1 MLGSRS
7 TRTKLIIIFFAT
19 LLLLG
24 VTIPSYIYVQSLI
37 PKPASFKL
45 TNLKLDPDWIQFG
58 DPVKISVNV
67 TNIGD
72 EAGNYTVTV
81 TIADEPI
88 ASKTIQLLGKEGAI
102 VEVSATGIAEGN
114 HTLKVGD
121 LTALLRVTSEAP
133 ARPAKMEITNLG
145 ISRIQAAVGE
155 PIIVSVI
162 ATNTGDEAGTFE
174 LILYVNDIQKS
185 TRNIQ
190 LDSGETKTEEFEVVE
205 QSEGTYKVKVGNKTK
220 TFEITS
226 EAEPPKPAE
235 FQVTDLKVNPTS
247 VLAGEVVTISVN
259 VINIGEE
266 SGSYS
271 VNLNIDD
278 NLRETINVTLSGGA
292 TRVAEFEITET
303 DVGSYNVEIDGQFGQ
318 YTVEASVEASKD
330 IVVYSMFVSPYEVW
344 EGEIVT
350 IKAKADNLAN
360 EPGTLQARILAGG
373 EVATTEIFQLEAGE
387 TNKQIEL
394 TIVAGSPDSY
404 AVKFINLGDQ
414 TNTLSGFFQ
423 VVPDGFHTLSVSGTL
438 GLTFLLNGVNITAPY
453 FELLEVG
460 TYALAVPQSILY
472 NGDWFNFTRWEDG
485 STSLTRTVD
494 LSLGRVS
501 ANPTFIFTGTSCPSL
516 YTWNGTNYEYVAEVS
531 NHGWLGYINYISE
544 NPDWNIIYWRN
555 NPWDYIKLDQNQL
568 HPRNNEYYDLI
579 LTQNWD
585 EIFYLDAA
593 HMMVVDHPS
602 DVDVYSTMVEQY
614 IDPDY
619 MGQIYTVNK
628 ENQLTPLSAFN
639 EKGEDMLPMISD
651 IDDIFTSGK
660 DGITS
665 PSWDNINWNRLTLD
679 LGDLSNAEQIKLVV
693 RGVVDWGSPDDYNTW
708 IDSFFVQPVPNGTQI
723 TPPPY
728 MEVKDANGNWVRVQ
742 ESRQFPIPPD
752 SVPRTFVVD
761 LTGLFPTDDYSLRIN
776 NFWNVT
782 FDYIGVDTSP
792 QREIII
798 HQIYPEANLYP
809 VFPTNSQSEGNFTR
823 YGNVTKLILN
833 ADDKFVIGRQGD
845 EVSLTFPDDIGA
857 PPEGMERDIFFYVS
871 LWFKDEYGNWG
882 FGFGFTVDPLPFQNM
897 SGFPYPPTE
906 SYPYTQENLEYLSE
920 YNTRQIT
927 IP

>member
-1 MLGSRS
+1 MGSRS
-7 TRTKLIIIFFAT
+7 TRTKLLIIFFAT

-37 PKPASFKL
+37 PKPPHFKL
-45 TNLKLDPDWIQFG
+45 TNLILEPNWIQFG
-58 DPVKISVNV
+58 DPVQISVNV
-67 TNIGD
+67 TNVGD

-81 TIADEPI
+81 TLVDEPI
-88 ASKTIQLLGKEGAI
+88 ASKTVQLSGKESKI
-102 VEVSATGIAEGN
+102 VEVSATGIVEGN
-114 HTLKVGD
+114 HTITVGD
-121 LTALLRVTSEAP
+121 LTASLRVTSEAP
-133 ARPAKMEITNLG
+133 SRPAKMEITNLG

-155 PIIVSVI
+155 PIIVSVTS
-162 ATNTGDEAGTFE
+162 TNTGDEDGNFE
-174 LILYVNDIQKS
+174 IILYLNDIKKS
-185 TRNIQ
+185 TRDIQ

-205 QSEGTYKVKVGNKTK
+205 QSEGTYIVKVGDKTK

-235 FQVTDLKVNPTS
+235 FQVTELKVNPSS
-247 VLAGEVVTISVN
+247 VLAGEVVAISVT
-259 VINIGEE
+259 VTNIGEE
-266 SGSYS
+266 SGTYS
-271 VNLNIDD
+271 VNLNIDQ

-292 TRVAEFEITET
+292 TRVVEFEVTET
-303 DVGSYNVEIDGQFGQ
+303 DSGSYNVEIDGQSGI

-344 EGEIVT
+344 EGETVT
-350 IKAKADNLAN
+350 IKAKADNRAN
-360 EPGTLQARILAGG
+360 EPGTLQARVLAGG
-373 EVATTEIFQLEAGE
+373 EIATTEVFQLEAGE

-394 TIVAGSPDSY
+394 SITAGSPDSY
-404 AVKFINLGDQ
+404 AVKFINLGNQ

-423 VVPDGFHTLSVSGTL
+423 VVPDGFHTLSVSGTP
-438 GLTFLLNGVNITAPY
+438 GLTFLLDGINITAPY
-453 FELLEVG
+453 FNLTKVG
-460 TYALAVPQSILY
+460 TYTLTIPQSILY

-494 LSLGRVS
+494 LSQGRVS

-516 YTWNGTNYEYVAEVS
+516 YTWNGTSYVYVAEVS

-544 NPDWNIIYWRN
+544 NPDWNIVYWRN
-555 NPWDYIKLDQNQL
+555 NPWDYIKLDQSQL

-593 HMMVVDHPS
+593 HLMVVDHPP

-619 MGQIYTVNK
+619 MGQIYTVSK
-628 ENQLTPLSAFN
+628 ENQLTPISAFN
-639 EKGEDMLPMISD
+639 EKGEDMLQIISD
-651 IDDIFTSGK
+651 IDEIFTTGE

-679 LGDLSNAEQIKLVV
+679 LGDLSQAEQIKLVV

-708 IDSFFVQPVPNGTQI
+708 IDSFFSQPVPNGTQI

-728 MEVKDANGNWVRVQ
+728 MEVKDVNGNWVLVQ

-761 LTGLFPTDDYSLRIN
+761 LTGLFLTDDYSLRIS

-782 FDYIGVDTSP
+782 FDYIGVDTTP
-792 QREIII
+792 QQEVII

-823 YGNVTKLILN
+823 YGNVTELVIN

-857 PPEGMERDIFFYVS
+857 PPEGMERDIFFYIS

-906 SYPYTQENLEYLSE
+906 SYPYITENLEYLSE
-920 YNTRQIT
+920 YNTRLIT

>member
-1 MLGSRS
+1 MGSRS
-7 TRTKLIIIFFAT
+7 TRTKLLIIFFAT

-24 VTIPSYIYVQSLI
+24 ATIPSYIYVQSLI
-37 PKPASFKL
+37 PKPPSFKL
-45 TNLKLDPDWIQFG
+45 TKLELEPDWIQFG
-58 DPVKISVNV
+58 DPVQISVNV
-67 TNIGD
+67 TNVGD

-81 TIADEPI
+81 TIVDEPI
-88 ASKTIQLLGKEGAI
+88 ASKTIQLSGKESKI
-102 VEVSATGIAEGN
+102 VEVSATGIVEGN
-114 HTLKVGD
+114 HTIIVGD
-121 LTALLRVTSEAP
+121 LTASLRVTSEAP
-133 ARPAKMEITNLG
+133 SRPAKMEITNLG
-145 ISRIQAAVGE
+145 ISRIQAAIGE
-155 PIIVSVI
+155 PIIVSVS
-162 ATNTGDEAGTFE
+162 ATNTGDEVGNFE
-174 LILYVNDIQKS
+174 MILYLNDIQKS
-185 TRNIQ
+185 TRDVQ
-190 LDSGETKTEEFEVVE
+190 LDSGETKTEEFEIVE
-205 QSEGTYKVKVGNKTK
+205 QSEGTYIVKVGDKTK

-235 FQVTDLKVNPTS
+235 FQVTELRVNPSS
-247 VLAGEVVTISVN
+247 VLAGEVIVISVT
-259 VINIGEE
+259 VTNIGEE
-266 SGSYS
+266 SGTYS
-271 VNLNIDD
+271 VNLNIDQ

-292 TRVAEFEITET
+292 IRVVEFEVTET
-303 DVGSYNVEIDGQFGQ
+303 DPGSYNVEIDGQSGL
-318 YTVEASVEASKD
+318 YTVEASVEASED

-344 EGEIVT
+344 EGETIT
-350 IKAKADNLAN
+350 IKAKADNRAN
-360 EPGTLQARILAGG
+360 EPGTLQARVLAGG
-373 EVATTEIFQLEAGE
+373 EIATTEVFQLEAGE

-394 TIVAGSPDSY
+394 SITAGSPDSY
-404 AVKFINLGDQ
+404 AVKFINLGNQ

-423 VVPDGFHTLSVSGTL
+423 VVPDGFHTLSVSGSP
-438 GLTFLLNGVNITAPY
+438 GLTFLLDGINITAPY
-453 FELLEVG
+453 FNLTKVG
-460 TYALAVPQSILY
+460 TYTLTIPQSILY

-494 LSLGRVS
+494 LSQGRVS

-516 YTWNGTNYEYVAEVS
+516 YTWNGTSYVYVAEVS

-544 NPDWNIIYWRN
+544 NPDWNIVYWRN
-555 NPWDYIKLDQNQL
+555 NPWDYIKLDQSQL

-593 HMMVVDHPS
+593 HLMVVDHPP

-619 MGQIYTVNK
+619 MGQIYTVSK
-628 ENQLTPLSAFN
+628 ENQLTPISAFN
-639 EKGEDMLPMISD
+639 EKGEDVLQIISD
-651 IDDIFTSGK
+651 IDEIFTTGE

-679 LGDLSNAEQIKLVV
+679 LGDLSQAEQIKLVV
-693 RGVVDWGSPDDYNTW
+693 RGVVDWGLPDDYNTW
-708 IDSFFVQPVPNGTQI
+708 IDSFFSQPVPNGTQI

-742 ESRQFPIPPD
+742 ESRQIPIPPD

-761 LTGLFPTDDYSLRIN
+761 LTGLFPTDDYSLRIS

-782 FDYIGVDTSP
+782 FDYIGVDTTP
-792 QREIII
+792 KQEVII

-823 YGNVTKLILN
+823 YGNVTELVIN

-857 PPEGMERDIFFYVS
+857 PPEGMERDIFFYIS

-897 SGFPYPPTE
+897 SGFPYPPME
-906 SYPYTQENLEYLSE
+906 SYPYITENLEYLSE
-920 YNTRQIT
+920 YNTRLIT

>member
-7 TRTKLIIIFFAT
+7 TRTKLIIILFAT

-24 VTIPSYIYVQSLI
+24 VTIPSYIYVQSQI
-37 PKPASFKL
+37 PKPPSFKL

-58 DPVKISVNV
+58 DPVQISVNV
-67 TNIGD
+67 TNVGD

-88 ASKTIQLLGKEGAI
+88 ASKTVQLLGKEGVI
-102 VEVSATGIAEGN
+102 VDLSATGIVEGN
-114 HTLKVGD
+114 HTITLGG

-155 PIIVSVI
+155 PIIVSAT
-162 ATNTGDEAGTFE
+162 ATNTGDETGNFE
-174 LILYVNDIQKS
+174 IILYVNDIQKS
-185 TRNIQ
+185 TRDIQ
-190 LDSGETKTEEFEVVE
+190 LDSRETKTEEFEIVE
-205 QSEGTYKVKVGNKTK
+205 QSEGTYTVKVGEKTK

-235 FQVTDLKVNPTS
+235 FQVTDLTVNPSS
-247 VLAGEVVTISVN
+247 VLAGEVVAISVKVTN
-259 VINIGEE
+259 VGEE
-266 SGSYS
+266 SGTYS

-278 NLRETINVTLSGGA
+278 TLRETINVTLSGGA
-292 TRVAEFEITET
+292 IRVVEFEITET
-303 DVGSYNVEIDGQFGQ
+303 DAGSYNLEIDGQSGL

-344 EGEIVT
+344 EGETVT
-350 IKAKADNLAN
+350 IKAKADNRAN
-360 EPGTLQARILAGG
+360 EPGILQARVLAGG
-373 EVATTEIFQLEAGE
+373 EIATTEIFQLEAGE

-394 TIVAGSPDSY
+394 TITAGIPDSY

-423 VVPDGFHTLSVSGTL
+423 VVPDGFHTLSVSGAL
-438 GLTFLLNGVNITAPY
+438 GLTFLLDGKNITAPY

-460 TYALAVPQSILY
+460 TYTLTVPQSILY

-516 YTWNGTNYEYVAEVS
+516 YTWNGTSYVYVAEVS

-544 NPDWNIIYWRN
+544 NPDWNIVYWRN

-585 EIFYLDAA
+585 EIFYLDSAKL
-593 HMMVVDHPS
+593 MVVDHPS

-628 ENQLTPLSAFN
+628 EKQLTPLSAFS

-651 IDDIFTSGK
+651 IDDIFTSGE

-679 LGDLSNAEQIKLVV
+679 LGDLSHAEQIKLVV
-693 RGVVDWGSPDDYNTW
+693 RGVVDWGSADDYNTW
-708 IDSFFVQPVPNGTQI
+708 IDSFFAQSVPNGTQI

-728 MEVKDANGNWVRVQ
+728 MEVKDTNGNWVRVQ

-761 LTGLFPTDDYSLRIN
+761 LTGLFPTDDYSLRIS

-782 FDYIGVDTSP
+782 FDYIGIDTTP
-792 QREIII
+792 QQEIVI

-823 YGNVTKLILN
+823 YGNVTELVQN